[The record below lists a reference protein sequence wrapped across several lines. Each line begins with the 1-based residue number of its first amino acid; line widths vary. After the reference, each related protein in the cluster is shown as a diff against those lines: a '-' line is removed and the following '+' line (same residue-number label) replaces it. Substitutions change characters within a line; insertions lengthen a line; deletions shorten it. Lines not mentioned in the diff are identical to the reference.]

1 MAEEQKKKKKG
12 PKKSPS
18 VKKRERQN
26 LKRRLKN
33 RWWKGRIKAAKIA
46 LFSAIEAKNKEA
58 VEKLLRDA
66 VSIIQKAGQKGIIHH
81 RKAARDIS
89 KLYEKANKVLLKV
102 S

>member
-1 MAEEQKKKKKG
+1 MAEEQKKAKK

-26 LKRRLKN
+26 IKRRMRN
-33 RWWKGRIKAAKIA
+33 RWWKARIKVAKRN
-46 LFSAIEAKNKEA
+46 LLSAIEAGKKED
-58 VEKLLRDA
+58 VDRTLRAA
-66 VSIIQKAGQKGIIHH
+66 VSILHRAAQKGVIHQ

-89 KLYEKANKVLLKV
+89 RLYEKANIILKA